1 MKLEFD
7 EERDCSEIDV
17 VQDILVENF
26 NDGSVLIWQYDETGD
41 FLQGINIPPKM
52 AAAVKAAIGADDG
65 EVLLKWGG
73 RCS

>member
-7 EERDCSEIDV
+7 EERDCSGIDV

-26 NDGSVLIWQYDETGD
+26 NDGSVLIWQYDGTEEGRHC
-41 FLQGINIPPKM
+41 INIPSKM

-65 EVLLKWGG
+65 QVLIKWGG
-73 RCS
+73 R